1 MLDRKTLDAELRE
14 ILGSTN
20 VYFQPPASVKI
31 KYPAIVYSLNDIRTN
46 SADNSIYKK
55 NRQYTCILIDSN
67 PDSPLVDKFIENGY
81 YFDRPYTAD
90 GLYHFSFR
98 KYIK

>member
-1 MLDRKTLDAELRE
+1 MLDAELRTL
-14 ILGSTN
+14 LGSTN

-31 KYPAIVYSLNDIRTN
+31 KYPAIIYSLNDIRTN
-46 SADNSIYKK
+46 SADNEVYKK
-55 NRQYTCILIDSN
+55 NKQYSITLIETN
-67 PDSPLVDKFIENGY
+67 PDSPLVDSLIENEY
-81 YFDRPYTAD
+81 YFDRTFVSD